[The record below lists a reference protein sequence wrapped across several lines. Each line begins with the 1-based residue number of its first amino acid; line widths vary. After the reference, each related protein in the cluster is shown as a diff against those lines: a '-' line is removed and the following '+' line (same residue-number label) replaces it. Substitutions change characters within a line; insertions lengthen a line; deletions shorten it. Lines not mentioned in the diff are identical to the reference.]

1 MVSIEKI
8 SSSENKMTFLLK
20 KSTPAYS
27 NALRRIMLTQVPV
40 MAIENIEF
48 SKNNSALYDEVL
60 AHRLGLVP
68 LTTDLKSYEL
78 PESDEDIENKKAKCT
93 LQLTLKEKGPKTVYA
108 SDLKTA
114 DPKVKPVFGKTPL
127 VKLLKDQEVEL
138 VATAILGKGK
148 IHAKWSACHVWYNY
162 NPKITIN
169 MKADFEKVKDLYP
182 PQVFNKKGQIDEKLI
197 LEHNLVD
204 AVAHIKE
211 EVVKV
216 EYNDTEFIFTVESW
230 GQLPPK
236 EIISESIN
244 ILDSKLN
251 ELAKLVK

>member
-60 AHRLGLVP
+60 AHRLGLIS

-78 PESDEDIENKKAKCT
+78 PVSDEDIENKKAKCT

-138 VATAILGKGK
+138 TATAILGKGK
-148 IHAKWSACHVWYNY
+148 THAKWSACHVWYNY

-169 MKADFEKVKDLYP
+169 MKSDFEKVKDLYP

-197 LEHNLVD
+197 LENNLVD

-236 EIISESIN
+236 EIISESLN
-244 ILDSKLN
+244 ILDSKLD